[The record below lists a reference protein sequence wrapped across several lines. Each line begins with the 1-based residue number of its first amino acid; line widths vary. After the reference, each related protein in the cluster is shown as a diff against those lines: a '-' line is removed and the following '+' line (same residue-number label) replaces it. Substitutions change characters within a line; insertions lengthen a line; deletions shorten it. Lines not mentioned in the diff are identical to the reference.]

1 MGGGGMHRL
10 NPSVKAQ
17 IVNRVGQQKNGYVW
31 TPSDFV
37 DLGTRDAIDKTLQR
51 LVASNLMR
59 RVDRGLY
66 DSPVV
71 NHFTKK
77 ITPPDYQSVI
87 AAVCRRDKVK
97 ALVDGMAAANDL
109 GLTNAVP
116 AKVIVHTDGRLR
128 PIYIGNL
135 AIQFRVTSPK
145 KLYWADHPAMKI
157 VQALYWLHDVLPQDS
172 DTISNKL
179 LHILHKDTDGKI
191 RDDLNQGFSTLP
203 VWMREFLD
211 GLLKASNSYAVS

>member
-1 MGGGGMHRL
+1 MDRS
-10 NPSVKAQ
+10 NPSLKAR
-17 IVNRVGQQKNGYVW
+17 IANRVAQQKNGYVW

-37 DLGTRDAIDKTLQR
+37 DLGSRDAIDKTLQR
-51 LVASNLMR
+51 LVASDQMR

-71 NHFTKK
+71 NRFTKK
-77 ITPPDYQSVI
+77 MTPPDYQSVI

-97 ALVDGMAAANDL
+97 ALIDGMAAANDL

-135 AIQFRVTSPK
+135 AIQFRLTSPK
-145 KLYWADHPAMKI
+145 KLYWADRPAMKI
-157 VQALYWLHDVLPQDS
+157 VQALYWLHDVLPQDGNTVS
-172 DTISNKL
+172 KQ
-179 LHILHKDTDGKI
+179 ILKILQRDSDGKI
-191 RDDLNQGFSTLP
+191 RDDLTQGLSTLP
-203 VWMREFLD
+203 VWMRKFLD
-211 GLLKASNSYAVS
+211 GLLKADSRQKEE